1 MLPFPLSLAFSI
13 LPTEFQL
20 ENHFVQESSLC
31 GMVRWV
37 CKLLIT
43 YHVLTHPRAFR
54 TLFHSLFH
62 WTEGQSVMSS
72 WWALPAAVLIQFSVF
87 PRRLQ
92 RELDWHHHCRH
103 WAQKPKTLW
112 WQSRIQCPL
121 AAETVSI
128 QAPVK
133 KYFMWREHDF
143 LACIY
148 LVHHRFISI
157 FCLRIFQTLLTQSW
171 KVLWMRVRHLKS
183 ELGTILALCKHLS
196 WSQFIIRIDL
206 GWVRFERD
214 LRSDHWMIIYG
225 ITTSN
230 NWLKTKKNNHAD
242 VKQWLS
248 FATWG
253 KSCTFLFVSRIQNHE
268 L

>member
-1 MLPFPLSLAFSI
+1 MSVQVVGHVPCAYPSSCLSHTVSQSLPLNGGSERDEFMVS
-13 LPTEFQL
+13 PT
-20 ENHFVQESSLC
+20 SC
-31 GMVRWV
+31 G
-37 CKLLIT
+37 
-43 YHVLTHPRAFR
+43 
-54 TLFHSLFH
+54 
-62 WTEGQSVMSS
+62 SVETDLV
-72 WWALPAAVLIQFSVF
+72 ALPSSPTHALIQFSAF

-128 QAPVK
+128 QAPIK
-133 KYFMWREHDF
+133 KYFMWKENDF

-148 LVHHRFISI
+148 LVCHRFISI

-183 ELGTILALCKHLS
+183 ELGTIHALCKHLS
-196 WSQFIIRIDL
+196 WSQFILRIDL
-206 GWVRFERD
+206 GWVRFERG
-214 LRSDHWMIIYG
+214 LRSDHWMRLYG

-230 NWLKTKKNNHAD
+230 NWLKKKKTTMQMLNNGYLLLPEGNHA
-242 VKQWLS
+242 LS
-248 FATWG
+248 FL
-253 KSCTFLFVSRIQNHE
+253 FLGFRIMNYSLQID
-268 L
+268 LIFM